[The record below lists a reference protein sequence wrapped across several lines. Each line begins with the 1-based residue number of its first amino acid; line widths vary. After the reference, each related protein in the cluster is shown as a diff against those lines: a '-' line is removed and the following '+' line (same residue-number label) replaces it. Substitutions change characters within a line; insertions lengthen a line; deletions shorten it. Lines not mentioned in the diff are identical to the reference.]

1 MANGFKINKK
11 VMRNLTREIERD
23 FAKNPVRVPLRADH
37 STVALPA
44 AKTVNNYHGPV
55 VFTVNGDNAQVA
67 WGNQSSTQVQ
77 KHADQVAAGYEQLAE
92 LLTDILANLPTF
104 QLDGTDGEVLRENAN
119 LVLQEVVKSEPD
131 QSVVRRGV
139 TLIKGLLAP
148 LSAGIGKAVTEEAV
162 EAARQAIYALGS
174 SLPF

>member
-1 MANGFKINKK
+1 M
-11 VMRNLTREIERD
+11 
-23 FAKNPVRVPLRADH
+23 
-37 STVALPA
+37 
-44 AKTVNNYHGPV
+44 
-55 VFTVNGDNAQVA
+55 
-67 WGNQSSTQVQ
+67 
-77 KHADQVAAGYEQLAE
+77 
-92 LLTDILANLPTF
+92 
-104 QLDGTDGEVLRENAN
+104 LRENAN